1 MLRAL
6 LRLYRRLR
14 FHLQGHRF
22 DPSPGVMGQ
31 WPRIRNDGSLT
42 FGPRVVF
49 RAFRTRVHLT
59 VARGAT
65 LAIGDDVFINDGVNI
80 YAGSS
85 VQIGAHTKIGDG
97 VMIYDTDFHPV
108 SPDQPT
114 ALAPVSIGRNV
125 WIGAHAMV
133 LCGAQIGDHAVIG
146 AGAIVRGDVPA
157 RAVVTGSPARI
168 VRRFECD
175 DDWVRP

>member
-1 MLRAL
+1 MLRAFVRL
-6 LRLYRRLR
+6 LRRLR
-14 FHLQGHRF
+14 FRLQGHHF
-22 DPSPGVMGQ
+22 DHSPGVMGK
-31 WPRIRNDGSLT
+31 WPRITNGGTLT
-42 FGPRVVF
+42 LGPRVVF
-49 RAFRTRVHLT
+49 RSFRTRVHLT
-59 VARGAT
+59 VAPGAT

-80 YAGSS
+80 YAGQR

-97 VMIYDTDFHPV
+97 VSIYDTDFHPV
-108 SPDQPT
+108 SPDKPT
-114 ALAPVSIGRNV
+114 ALAPVTIGKNV

-146 AGAIVRGDVPA
+146 AGAMVRGDVPA